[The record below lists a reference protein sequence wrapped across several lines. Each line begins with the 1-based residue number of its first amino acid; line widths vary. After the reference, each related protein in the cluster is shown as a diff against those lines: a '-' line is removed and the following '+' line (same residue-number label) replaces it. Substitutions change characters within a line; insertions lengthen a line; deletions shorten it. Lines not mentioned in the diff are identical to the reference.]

1 MTQSVAGRTFL
12 SRALLL
18 LSLILVGGCARE
30 YTPGPEPIPARTVDP
45 ARTESVLFLVG
56 DAGEARRGTHPILTR
71 LRDDIE
77 WWSSALPA
85 EATVTVL
92 FLGDIVYPYG
102 LHDPGTRE
110 FPSDSAIAMDQ
121 VLLLAGPEARAR
133 EAQGYFLAG
142 NHDWGLES
150 DWKGA
155 RRLANLSNF
164 LVRAREH
171 TGAQVAL
178 EPAAGTGGPTVV
190 DLGEHVRLLLLDT
203 AWWLLYDQI
212 DEGLARDGV
221 LKAIEEAILSAGER
235 EIVLA
240 AHHPFWSA
248 GPHGGE
254 FDFWETFGIR
264 YLLARS
270 GALLQDV
277 SSIPYRELEEGLR
290 DIFARR
296 GAPLLFIGGHEHS
309 LQVLHGVSPDEPI
322 YNLVSGAAS
331 KSTPVGNG
339 DGLQFGL
346 AAPGYMR
353 LVVGDDGGMDVFV
366 EAAPHEYLSCS
377 GTEQEIAAC
386 VQSGV
391 AAFRTVHAQRLR

>member
-1 MTQSVAGRTFL
+1 MALVGRSFG
-12 SRALLL
+12 RRPLLL
-18 LSLILVGGCARE
+18 LLLLVLQAACGRE
-30 YTPGPEPIPARTVDP
+30 RIPGPEPLPARTVDP

-56 DAGEARRGTHPILTR
+56 DAGEATRGTHPILTR

-77 WWSSALPA
+77 WWSEALP
-85 EATVTVL
+85 EDGTVTVL
-92 FLGDIVYPYG
+92 FLGDIVYPVG
-102 LHDPGTRE
+102 LHDRGTQQFPG
-110 FPSDSAIAMDQ
+110 DSTIAMDQ
-121 VLLLAGPEARAR
+121 ALLLAGPEAQAR
-133 EAQGYFLAG
+133 GAQGYFLAG

-155 RRLANLSNF
+155 RRLANLSDF
-164 LVRAREH
+164 LIRAAEH
-171 TGAQVAL
+171 TGANVSLQ
-178 EPAAGTGGPTVV
+178 PPAGTGGPTVV

-221 LKAIEEAILSAGER
+221 LKAIEEAILDAGDR
-235 EIVLA
+235 EIVFA
-240 AHHPFWSA
+240 AHHPFRSA

-277 SSIPYRELEEGLR
+277 SSIPYRELEEGMR

-309 LQVLHGVSPDEPI
+309 LQILYGVTPNEPT

-331 KSTPVGNG
+331 KSTPVGDG
-339 DGLQFGL
+339 DGLQFGMS
-346 AAPGYMR
+346 APGYMR

-366 EAAPHEYLSCS
+366 EAAPSEYLSCS
-377 GTEQEIAAC
+377 GSEQEVAAC
-386 VQSGV
+386 VQEGV
-391 AAFRTVHAQRLR
+391 AAFRTVHAQRIR